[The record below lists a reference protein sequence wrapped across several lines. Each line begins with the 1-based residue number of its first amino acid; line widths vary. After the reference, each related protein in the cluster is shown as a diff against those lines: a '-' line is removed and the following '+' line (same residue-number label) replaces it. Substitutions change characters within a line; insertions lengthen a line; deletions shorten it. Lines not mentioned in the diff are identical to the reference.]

1 MSKIKQ
7 LLMEKDNVIV
17 MDVDGVLALQEWG
30 EYNHFDLSDE
40 EWSVMANEQEHF
52 YGEELVSK
60 KMQAYLADKDPDLL
74 FVISKAYTKNEDESK
89 VYYCSTY
96 YPIPRDHIFFVRSD
110 KEKVEV
116 FKKIIAMFPNVPNH
130 KKIMIEDTV
139 SILNDIKEQTGCA
152 TVHIS
157 SFLDL

>member
-7 LLMEKDNVIV
+7 LLMEKDNILV

-40 EWSVMANEQEHF
+40 EWTVMATEQKHF
-52 YGEELVSK
+52 YGEHLVSK
-60 KMQAYLADKDPDLL
+60 KMQAYLSDKDPEKL
-74 FVISKAYTKNEDESK
+74 FVISKAYTDNEDESK
-89 VYYCSTY
+89 VYFCHTY
-96 YPIPRDHIFFVRSD
+96 YNVPEEHIFFVRSD
-110 KEKVEV
+110 SEKVEV
-116 FKKIIAMFPNVPNH
+116 FKKIIAMFPAVPKH

-139 SILNDIKEQTGCA
+139 SILNDVKEQTGCS

-157 SFLDL
+157 SFIDL